1 MTELKT
7 EALTNRPGR
16 SAGRSLGRFTP
27 SHPLVRGGLIV
38 GAGIVLGNL
47 IGFVR
52 VAVTAYLLG
61 TKAYADVLAVAL
73 GPLDAFNG
81 ALINTMIFAFVP
93 MITLQGESE
102 RYAFFVAARRLFI
115 SIFGAM
121 TVATAAFAPWLIS
134 VLGPGLPGDGAREAA
149 YLLRVISLSTMMAGT
164 AAIYSAWLYTKRRF
178 GPTAFYQALL
188 NVFTIAGAL
197 LLWRFIG
204 IFGFAIGYTAGSCAQ
219 LLLVY
224 LASREDLRDARADSA
239 DPGRPVSWQE
249 LIGKPG
255 IFLAYAGLLA
265 VNMIVTRAYATH
277 AGTGMAAAFDYCIR
291 CVNVVIAYL
300 VSPAS
305 NSLLP
310 EIARLHAAGED
321 RKAVRLVDRTAG
333 YASIAAVVACAIGIV
348 VRTPI
353 IALLFQRGSFTAQ
366 STELVS
372 GVFLGLAPCLI
383 GYSLLELTARSLFAL
398 NRPMLPLIAALFPV
412 TVNVLVSGLLR
423 QLAPERFAQP
433 EYVGIGASAG
443 LLAGFAVLIISAH
456 LQRRLS
462 ARQ

>member
-1 MTELKT
+1 
-7 EALTNRPGR
+7 
-16 SAGRSLGRFTP
+16 
-27 SHPLVRGGLIV
+27 VRGGLIV

-61 TKAYADVLAVAL
+61 TRSHADVLAVAL

-93 MITLQGESE
+93 MLTLRQEGG
-102 RYAFFVAARRLFI
+102 RIAFFLAARRLFMW
-115 SIFGAM
+115 IFAGM
-121 TVATAAFAPWLIS
+121 TAAAALFAPWLIAL
-134 VLGPGLPGDGAREAA
+134 LGPGLSPESAREAVV
-149 YLLRVISLSTMMAGT
+149 LLRIISLSTMAAGT
-164 AAIYSAWLYTKRRF
+164 AAIYSAFLYTKRRF
-178 GPTAFYQALL
+178 GPTAFNQAFL

-197 LLWRFIG
+197 LLWRAIG
-204 IFGFAIGYTAGSCAQ
+204 IYGFAIGYAAGSGAQ

-224 LASREDLRDARADSA
+224 AASRRDLKEARADA
-239 DPGRPVSWQE
+239 FPGPPVAAHD
-249 LIGKPG
+249 LLGKPG

-265 VNMIVTRAYATH
+265 LNMMVTRAYATH

-310 EIARLHAAGED
+310 EIARLHAAGEN
-321 RKAVRLVDRTAG
+321 RQAVRLIERTAG
-333 YASIAAVVACAIGIV
+333 FASIAAVVSCLIGIL

-353 IALLFQRGSFTAQ
+353 ISLLFERGSFTAH

-398 NRPMLPLIAALFPV
+398 DRPILPLFAAAVPV
-412 TVNVLVSGLLR
+412 TVNLAVSGLLR
-423 QLAPERFAQP
+423 EFAPDRFARP
-433 EYVGIGASAG
+433 EYLGIGASTG
-443 LLAGFAVLIISAH
+443 LIAGFVLLIIAAH
-456 LQRRLS
+456 RQRRF
-462 ARQ
+462 AFR

>member
-1 MTELKT
+1 MKT
-7 EALTNRPGR
+7 EAVTDRPER
-16 SAGRSLGRFTP
+16 STGELQRRFSP
-27 SHPLVRGGLIV
+27 NHPLVRGGLIV
-38 GAGIVLGNL
+38 GSGIVLGNL

-52 VAVTAYLLG
+52 VAITAYLLG
-61 TKAYADVLAVAL
+61 TRSNADALAVAL

-93 MITLQGESE
+93 MLTLQAERD

-115 SIFGAM
+115 SIFACM
-121 TVATAAFAPWLIS
+121 AAATALFAPLLIA
-134 VLGPGLPGDGAREAA
+134 LFGPGLPAESANKAA
-149 YLLRVISLSTMMAGT
+149 DLLRIVSLSTMTAGT

-178 GPTAFYQALL
+178 GPTAFYQAFL

-197 LLWRFIG
+197 LLWKFVG
-204 IFGFAIGYTAGSCAQ
+204 IYGFAIGYAMGSCAQ
-219 LLLVY
+219 LVLVY
-224 LASREDLRDARADSA
+224 FASRSDLREARADAA
-239 DPGRPVSWQE
+239 DMECRVPARD
-249 LIGKPG
+249 LLGKPG

-265 VNMIVTRAYATH
+265 LNMIVTRAYATH

-310 EIARLHAAGED
+310 EIARLHVSGDE
-321 RKAVRLVDRTAG
+321 RRAVKLVDRTVG
-333 YASIAAVVACAIGIV
+333 FASIAAVAACAIGIL

-353 IALLFQRGSFTAQ
+353 ISLLFERGSFTAQ
-366 STELVS
+366 STEMVS

-398 NRPMLPLIAALFPV
+398 NRPMLPLIAAIAPV

-423 QLAPERFAQP
+423 HFAPQRFAQP
-433 EYVGIGASAG
+433 EYLGVGASAG
-443 LLAGFAVLIISAH
+443 LLTGFVLLLVLAH
-456 LQRRLS
+456 WQRRM
-462 ARQ
+462 ANTK

>member
-1 MTELKT
+1 
-7 EALTNRPGR
+7 
-16 SAGRSLGRFTP
+16 
-27 SHPLVRGGLIV
+27 LVRGGLIV
-38 GAGIVLGNL
+38 GSGIVLGNL
-47 IGFVR
+47 VGFVR

-61 TKAYADVLAVAL
+61 TRSHADALAVAL
-73 GPLDAFNG
+73 GPLDTFNT

-93 MITLQGESE
+93 MLTLQPDRE
-102 RYAFFVAARRLFI
+102 RIAFFLAARRLFVC
-115 SIFGAM
+115 IFGGMAA
-121 TVATAAFAPWLIS
+121 TVALFAPWMIS
-134 VLGPGLPGDGAREAA
+134 VLGPGLSEHSAREAA
-149 YLLRVISLSTMMAGT
+149 DLLRIISFSTLAAGT

-197 LLWRFIG
+197 LLWRAIG
-204 IFGFAIGYTAGSCAQ
+204 IYGFAIGYAAGACAQ

-224 LASREDLRDARADSA
+224 SASRRDLRDARAESFSLASTASSRDLLS
-239 DPGRPVSWQE
+239 
-249 LIGKPG
+249 KPG

-265 VNMIVTRAYATH
+265 LNMIVTRAYATH

-310 EIARLHAAGED
+310 EIARLHAAGDD
-321 RKAVRLVDRTAG
+321 RRAVRLVDRTVG
-333 YASIAAVVACAIGIV
+333 VASIAAVAACVLGIL

-353 IALLFQRGSFTAQ
+353 ISLLFERGSFTAR
-366 STELVS
+366 STEMVS

-398 NRPMLPLIAALFPV
+398 NRPLIPLLAATVPV
-412 TVNVLVSGLLR
+412 TVNVVVSSLLR
-423 QLAPERFAQP
+423 HFAPERFAQP
-433 EYVGIGASAG
+433 EYLGIGASAG
-443 LLAGFAVLIISAH
+443 LMAGFALVILAAH
-456 LQRRLS
+456 WQRRWS
-462 ARQ
+462 TFVPS

>member
-1 MTELKT
+1 ML
-7 EALTNRPGR
+7 R
-16 SAGRSLGRFTP
+16 RFSP

-38 GAGIVLGNL
+38 GSGIVIGNL

-52 VAVTAYLLG
+52 VAVTAYFLG
-61 TKAYADVLAVAL
+61 TRSYADVLAVAL

-93 MITLQGESE
+93 MLTLQGDRE
-102 RYAFFVAARRLFI
+102 RYAFFVAARRVFMA
-115 SIFGAM
+115 IFALMAG
-121 TVATAAFAPWLIS
+121 ATALFAPWLIAL
-134 VLGPGLPGDGAREAA
+134 LGPGLPPEGARQAA
-149 YLLRVISLSTMMAGT
+149 DLLRIVSLSTLAAGT

-178 GPTAFYQALL
+178 GPTAFYQAFL
-188 NVFTIAGAL
+188 NTFTIAGAL
-197 LLWRFIG
+197 LLWRVLG
-204 IFGFAIGYTAGSCAQ
+204 IYGFAIGYAAGSCGQ

-224 LASREDLRDARADSA
+224 FASRDDLREARADALDSGSRVSA
-239 DPGRPVSWQE
+239 RD
-249 LIGKPG
+249 LLGKPG

-265 VNMIVTRAYATH
+265 LNMIVTRAFATH

-310 EIARLHAAGED
+310 EIARLHAAGDD
-321 RKAVRLVDRTAG
+321 RKAVHLVDRTAG
-333 YASIAAVVACAIGIV
+333 LASIAAVVACVIGIL

-353 IALLFQRGSFTAQ
+353 ISLLFERGSFTAQ

-398 NRPMLPLIAALFPV
+398 DRPMLPLFAAAVPV
-412 TVNVLVSGLLR
+412 TVNLLVSGLLR
-423 QLAPERFAQP
+423 HFAPDRFAQP
-433 EYVGIGASAG
+433 EYIGFGASAG
-443 LLAGFAVLIISAH
+443 LLAGFAILILSAH
-456 LQRRLS
+456 WQRRMAGLIPDTL
-462 ARQ
+462 AHRD

>member
-1 MTELKT
+1 M
-7 EALTNRPGR
+7 
-16 SAGRSLGRFTP
+16 
-27 SHPLVRGGLIV
+27 RGGLIV
-38 GAGIVLGNL
+38 GSGIVLGNI

-61 TKAYADVLAVAL
+61 TRAHADALAVAL

-93 MITLQGESE
+93 MLTLQQDRE
-102 RYAFFVAARRLFI
+102 RITFFLAARRLFMW
-115 SIFGAM
+115 IFGGM
-121 TVATAAFAPWLIS
+121 TAGMALFAPWLVA
-134 VLGPGLPGDGAREAA
+134 VLGPGLPANSAQEAA
-149 YLLRVISLSTMMAGT
+149 DLLRIISLSTLAAGT
-164 AAIYSAWLYTKRRF
+164 AGIYSAWLYTKRRF

-197 LLWRFIG
+197 LLWKAIG
-204 IFGFAIGYTAGSCAQ
+204 IYGFAIGYASGSCAQ
-219 LLLVY
+219 LLVVY
-224 LASREDLRDARADSA
+224 TASRNDLREALADEDPSAARPPAQA
-239 DPGRPVSWQE
+239 
-249 LIGKPG
+249 LLAKPG
-255 IFLAYAGLLA
+255 IFLTYAGLLA
-265 VNMIVTRAYATH
+265 LNMIVTRAYATH

-321 RKAVRLVDRTAG
+321 RHAVRLVDRTVAF
-333 YASIAAVVACAIGIV
+333 ASVAAVAACVIGIL

-353 IALLFQRGSFTAQ
+353 IALLFERGSFTAH
-366 STELVS
+366 STALVS

-398 NRPMLPLIAALFPV
+398 DRPMLPLFSAAVPV
-412 TVNVLVSGLLR
+412 TVNVIVSGLVR
-423 QLAPERFAQP
+423 QFAPERFAQP
-433 EYVGIGASAG
+433 EYLGIGASAG
-443 LLAGFAVLIISAH
+443 LLAGFALVIIAAH
-456 LQRRLS
+456 WQRRSLS
-462 ARQ
+462 DRHRLQTGSPVRGG